1 MKSAT
6 TISTILILFFVSA
19 HAQEPPHQTVT
30 IYFAGTTMDSTM
42 WRHSSSPF
50 ARPETVSTLHH
61 FQKVAPEYPNHH
73 KGFVDGFQMIGAVLP
88 DWELNFMKADHI
100 LYPVTHHC
108 AEEEPCI
115 TLNLVGFSR
124 GAVSTIHFAH
134 RIDTSPLY
142 EGIKSKIKKINIL
155 VFDPVPGDMSMHQDN
170 FTLPDSVEF
179 LGFYAEDE
187 RSVLFTP
194 VFPNAAENQIYP
206 ADYFVV
212 PGSHETMVGNTRR
225 NGHGWYPW
233 PSNLLNDF
241 DYKNLG
247 HVSRALKIVATELL
261 GSSDWGHVRF
271 APDSDPDLNLDWYAG
286 ETDVAMLWEKF
297 SAEIDDIYAYP
308 AVEYDK
314 MHNYSFDVFLEAWG
328 GFGPA
333 CWLAVGGFFHN
344 PRCAYFGSEM
354 GGSRLPPPLL
364 LPTPATNSELLG
376 NANGGIYAVP
386 NVQLLNDKPG
396 ENYVVWENLIATR
409 GSLDVDADL
418 VDYSDDNCPVT
429 ANSDQS
435 DVDADHVGDVCDICT
450 DTDFDEYG
458 NPNFVSNE
466 CPADNCPDVS
476 NADQY
481 DFDGDGKGDVCDT
494 DDDNDGWTD
503 AIDNCPETPVGQAA
517 KRWEMGCPMGESGG
531 GSVGPLL
538 LAILVLG
545 LLKEL
550 TRARRQRSPA

>member
-1 MKSAT
+1 
-6 TISTILILFFVSA
+6 
-19 HAQEPPHQTVT
+19 
-30 IYFAGTTMDSTM
+30 
-42 WRHSSSPF
+42 
-50 ARPETVSTLHH
+50 
-61 FQKVAPEYPNHH
+61 
-73 KGFVDGFQMIGAVLP
+73 
-88 DWELNFMKADHI
+88 
-100 LYPVTHHC
+100 
-108 AEEEPCI
+108 
-115 TLNLVGFSR
+115 
-124 GAVSTIHFAH
+124 
-134 RIDTSPLY
+134 
-142 EGIKSKIKKINIL
+142 
-155 VFDPVPGDMSMHQDN
+155 
-170 FTLPDSVEF
+170 
-179 LGFYAEDE
+179 
-187 RSVLFTP
+187 
-194 VFPNAAENQIYP
+194 
-206 ADYFVV
+206 
-212 PGSHETMVGNTRR
+212 
-225 NGHGWYPW
+225 
-233 PSNLLNDF
+233 LNDF

-247 HVSRALKIVATELL
+247 HVSRVLKIVATELL

-308 AVEYDK
+308 AGEYDK
-314 MHNYSFDVFLEAWG
+314 MHNYSFDVLLEAWG
-328 GFGPA
+328 GIGPA
-333 CWLAVGGFFHN
+333 CWLAVGGLIPLPSPDGPHN

-354 GGSRLPPPLL
+354 GGFWLPLPL
-364 LPTPATNSELLG
+364 PFTPATNSELLG
-376 NANGGIYAVP
+376 NANGRIYAVP

-450 DTDFDEYG
+450 DTDFDGYG